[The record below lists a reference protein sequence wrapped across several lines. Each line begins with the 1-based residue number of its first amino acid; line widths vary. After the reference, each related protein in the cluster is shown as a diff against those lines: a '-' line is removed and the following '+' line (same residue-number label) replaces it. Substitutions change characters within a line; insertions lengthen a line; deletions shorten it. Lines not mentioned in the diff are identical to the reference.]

1 MLMKKGGLWLSLF
14 VVVLAVA
21 AVLSFG
27 YLKDNLNLGLDL
39 QGGAEVVL
47 QAVPEEGQTVSSD
60 DMEALK
66 EIMRKRVD
74 NIGVSEPVIQLEGT
88 DRIIVQ
94 LAGVDNPD
102 EAIEILGK
110 TAKLEFVDPRG
121 NIILTGSDLADA
133 QGVRNSGA
141 SDPSEQNVISLT
153 FSKEGAEKF
162 AEATAKFIGQ
172 NIAIYIDDEKVVDAT
187 VKSVISDGKA
197 QISGNYTLE
206 EAVAEAA
213 ILKGGALPVDVEV
226 MSKRTVGP
234 SLGAD
239 SLQKS
244 LYAGILGMILLL
256 AFIIIYYRLPGVV
269 AALSLV
275 AYTIVL
281 TWLISWLNITLTL
294 PGIAGF
300 VLSIGMAVDANIIIY
315 ERLREEIAND
325 KSLPA
330 AVTSAFRR
338 ALWTILDSN
347 ITTLIAA
354 AVLFQFGTG
363 SIQGFA
369 VTLAVGIVVSMFSA
383 LVVTRFLLKWC
394 AQVPAFT
401 KHIGLFTSVKGGV
414 ARG

>member
-1 MLMKKGGLWLSLF
+1 MKKGAIWLCLF
-14 VVVLAVA
+14 CAVLAVA
-21 AVLSFG
+21 VVASWG
-27 YLKDNLNLGLDL
+27 YLKNNLNLGLDL
-39 QGGAEVVL
+39 CGGAEVVL
-47 QAVPEEGQTVSSD
+47 QAVPEEGQTVTQD

-74 NIGVSEPVIQLEGT
+74 NIGVSEPLIQLEGA

-102 EAIEILGK
+102 EAINILGR
-110 TAKLEFVDPRG
+110 TAKLEFRGPRG
-121 NIILTGSDLADA
+121 DVILTGSDLADA
-133 QGVRNSGA
+133 KGVRN
-141 SDPSEQNVISLT
+141 PSATNPREENVISLQFT
-153 FSKEGAEKF
+153 DEGSKKF
-162 AEATAKFIGQ
+162 ADATARYLNQVIS
-172 NIAIYIDDEKVVDAT
+172 IYIDGEEVMSPT
-187 VKSVISDGKA
+187 VNQIINSGQA
-197 QISGNYTLE
+197 QISGGYTLE
-206 EAVAEAA
+206 QAVAEAA

-244 LYAGILGMILLL
+244 MYAGLMGMALLL
-256 AFIIIYYRLPGVV
+256 AFIILYYRLPGVV
-269 AALSLV
+269 AAVSLV
-275 AYTIVL
+275 VYTLIL
-281 TWLISWLNITLTL
+281 TWLISWLHITLTL

-300 VLSIGMAVDANIIIY
+300 VLSIGMAVDANIVIY

-330 AVTSAFRR
+330 AVTASFKR

-347 ITTLIAA
+347 LTTLIAA

-383 LVVTRFLLKWC
+383 LVITHYLLKWC
-394 AQVPAFT
+394 AEVPAFA
-401 KHIGLFTSVKGGV
+401 KHKGLFARVKGGV
-414 ARG
+414 GRA

>member
-1 MLMKKGGLWLSLF
+1 
-14 VVVLAVA
+14 
-21 AVLSFG
+21 
-27 YLKDNLNLGLDL
+27 
-39 QGGAEVVL
+39 
-47 QAVPEEGQTVSSD
+47 
-60 DMEALK
+60 
-66 EIMRKRVD
+66 
-74 NIGVSEPVIQLEGT
+74 
-88 DRIIVQ
+88 
-94 LAGVDNPD
+94 
-102 EAIEILGK
+102 
-110 TAKLEFVDPRG
+110 LEFVDPRG

>member
-1 MLMKKGGLWLSLF
+1 MKKGAIWLCLF
-14 VVVLAVA
+14 AVVLAVSVA
-21 AVLSFG
+21 LSWG

-39 QGGAEVVL
+39 RGGAEVVL
-47 QAVPEEGQTVSSD
+47 QAVPEDGQTVTQD

-74 NIGVSEPVIQLEGT
+74 NIGVSEPLIQLEGN

-102 EAIEILGK
+102 EAINILGR
-110 TAKLEFVDPRG
+110 TAKLEFRGPRG
-121 NIILTGSDLADA
+121 DVILTGADLADA
-133 QGVRNSGA
+133 KGVRNPNA
-141 SDPSEQNVISLT
+141 INPREENVISLQ
-153 FSKEGAEKF
+153 FSDEGSKKF
-162 AEATAKFIGQ
+162 ADATARYLNQTIS
-172 NIAIYIDDEKVVDAT
+172 IYIDGEEIMSPT
-187 VKSVISDGKA
+187 VNQIISTGQA
-197 QISGNYTLE
+197 QISGGYTLE
-206 EAVAEAA
+206 QAVAEAA
-213 ILKGGALPVDVEV
+213 VLKGGALPVDVEV

-244 LYAGILGMILLL
+244 LYAGLVGMALLL
-256 AFIIIYYRLPGVV
+256 AFIILYYRLPGVV
-269 AALSLV
+269 AAVSLV
-275 AYTIVL
+275 VYTLIL
-281 TWLISWLNITLTL
+281 TCLISWLNITLTL

-300 VLSIGMAVDANIIIY
+300 VLSIGMAVDANIVIY

-330 AVTSAFRR
+330 AVTASFKR

-383 LVVTRFLLKWC
+383 LVVTHYLLKWC
-394 AQVPAFT
+394 AEVPAFAR
-401 KHIGLFTSVKGGV
+401 HIGLFTSVKGGV
-414 ARG
+414 SRA